1 MLLTPKEVAEKL
13 KVSEQTVLRWLR
25 NGKLKGVKAGR
36 LWRIREEDLQEFI
49 KEGNNEGETN
59 WRKKRSF
66 RRAQNLDVFRTTRV

>member
-13 KVSEQTVLRWLR
+13 RLSEQTVLRWLR

-49 KEGNNEGETN
+49 KEGNNEG
-59 WRKKRSF
+59 
-66 RRAQNLDVFRTTRV
+66 V

>member
-59 WRKKRSF
+59 WRK
-66 RRAQNLDVFRTTRV
+66 VW

>member
-13 KVSEQTVLRWLR
+13 RVSEQTVLRWLR

-59 WRKKRSF
+59 
-66 RRAQNLDVFRTTRV
+66 

>member
-59 WRKKRSF
+59 
-66 RRAQNLDVFRTTRV
+66 